1 MIGRIDAATLGTMPV
16 SLGRDLIEVLYGGW
30 LDDPLWDT
38 YGDLSV
44 ATYQRDG
51 DTNTERRLY
60 ADVACLVRIAMD
72 VARAKVRSGTHYRI
86 ASAIVADLHGDL
98 TMKCGRCGGSGR
110 RKTRGEEHR
119 PCRICHGQGSIRPSL
134 WTRAEACLCRFPE
147 FRDHLYGPYLTVLT
161 RLRRELDTAK
171 AEYALASAQPSSGIK
186 SPVPQAI
193 ARTRPYL
200 LEQRRIA

>member
-60 ADVACLVRIAMD
+60 ADVACIARGAMFAAGARIH
-72 VARAKVRSGTHYRI
+72 SGTHFRI
-86 ASAIVADLHGDL
+86 ASAAIAELHGDL
-98 TMKCGRCGGSGR
+98 TTKCRRCDGSGK
-110 RKTRGEEHR
+110 RKTKGNHHL
-119 PCRICHGQGSIRPSL
+119 PCRICNGEGNIRPSVK
-134 WTRAEACLCRFPE
+134 TRSEACQCRFPE

-161 RLRRELDTAK
+161 RLNRELEAAK
-171 AEYALASAQPSSGIK
+171 ADYQRANARVLCASEPSRPAYA
-186 SPVPQAI
+186 
-193 ARTRPYL
+193 ARQKPEPF
-200 LEQRRIA
+200 EQWRTA